1 MSVLFK
7 RMLSLACLAAVAF
20 AAAAIRPAVAADEA
34 WKAEWDKTVAAA
46 EKEGK
51 VVLYMR
57 RYDAALKD
65 FTKRYP
71 KIKPT
76 IVTGEGS
83 VLGARILAERRADKF
98 IADLYVGG
106 SYTVAGILLPANA
119 VDPINDKLV
128 LPEVLDT
135 SAWIDNRLRYTDP
148 EKKYNFAFL
157 ASPGSDQVSYNTK
170 LIDAKT
176 ITSYHDF
183 LDPKFK
189 GKIVSMDPSQRFF
202 GALTQFIYYN
212 PNLGPGFFRQLFGD
226 QEIVYARNN
235 RQMTDWLAAG
245 KFSICFGCLSIEKA
259 RQQGLPVDNIDTT
272 LFKEGASYQAAS
284 GTISLLNKAPNPNAA
299 KVLINWFLSREGQ
312 IAVQKISDA
321 GEHLNSGR
329 IDIPKDDVDEDNR
342 LVPGRV
348 YFDQNM
354 PEWANLEPID
364 KLAKEIMANK
374 QLQGEAA
381 K

>member
-1 MSVLFK
+1 MILFT
-7 RMLSLACLAAVAF
+7 RVFAFACLAALASLIG
-20 AAAAIRPAVAADEA
+20 AAPSARAADEA

-83 VLGARILAERRADKF
+83 VLGARILSERRADKF
-98 IADLYVGG
+98 IPDLYVGG
-106 SYTVAGILLPANA
+106 SYTVAGILRPADA
-119 VDPINDKLV
+119 VDTIADKLV

-135 SAWIDNRLRYTDP
+135 SAWVDNRLRYTDP

-212 PNLGPGFFRQLFGD
+212 PNMGPDFFKKLFGE

-245 KFSICFGCLSIEKA
+245 KFTICFGCLSIEKA

-284 GTISLLNKAPNPNAA
+284 GTISLLKNAPNPNAA
-299 KVLINWFLSREGQ
+299 KVLINWFLSKEGQ

-342 LVPGRV
+342 LVPGRI

-354 PEWANLEPID
+354 PEWADLEPID

-374 QLQGEAA
+374 QMQGDPA

>member
-1 MSVLFK
+1 
-7 RMLSLACLAAVAF
+7 MLSLACLAVLALIAG
-20 AAAAIRPAVAADEA
+20 AERPASAQDA
-34 WKAEWDKTVAAA
+34 WKADWDKTVAAA

-65 FTKRYP
+65 FSKRYP

-83 VLGARILAERRADKF
+83 VLGARILSERRADKF
-98 IADLYVGG
+98 LVDIYVGG
-106 SYTVAGILLPANA
+106 PYTVAGILLPAGA
-119 VDPINDKLV
+119 LDPIKDQLV

-135 SAWIDNRLRYTDP
+135 SAWVNNELRYTDP

-170 LIDAKT
+170 LIDSKT

-189 GKIVSMDPSQRFF
+189 GKIVSLDPSQRFF

-212 PNLGPGFFRQLFGD
+212 PALGEGFFRKLFAEQD
-226 QEIVYARNN
+226 ITYARNN
-235 RQMTDWLAAG
+235 RQMTDWLANG
-245 KFSICFGCLSIEKA
+245 KFTICFGCLAIEKA

-272 LFKEGASYQAAS
+272 LFKEGASFQAAS
-284 GTISLLNKAPNPNAA
+284 GSMSLLNKAPNPNAA
-299 KVLINWFLSREGQ
+299 KVFINWFLSREGQ
-312 IAVQKISDA
+312 ISVQKISDA

-342 LVPGRV
+342 LVPGRH
-348 YFDQNM
+348 YFDQNS
-354 PEWANLEPID
+354 PEWANLDPID

-374 QLQGEAA
+374 QMQGE
-381 K
+381 

>member
-1 MSVLFK
+1 
-7 RMLSLACLAAVAF
+7 MLSLACLAVLALIAGG
-20 AAAAIRPAVAADEA
+20 AERPASAQDA

-57 RYDAALKD
+57 RYDAALKE
-65 FTKRYP
+65 FTARYP

-76 IVTGEGS
+76 VVTGEGS
-83 VLGARILAERRADKF
+83 VLGARILAERRADKY
-98 IADLYVGG
+98 IPDLYVGG

-135 SAWIDNRLRYTDP
+135 SAWVDNRLRYTDP

-170 LIDAKT
+170 LIDTKT

-212 PNLGPGFFRQLFGD
+212 PNLGPGFFRQLFGE

-235 RQMTDWLAAG
+235 RQMTDWLASG

-312 IAVQKISDA
+312 AAVQKISDA

-354 PEWANLEPID
+354 PEWADLEPID

>member
-7 RMLSLACLAAVAF
+7 RMLSLACLAALAC

-65 FTKRYP
+65 FTARYP
-71 KIKPT
+71 KIKT
-76 IVTGEGS
+76 TVVTGEGS

-98 IADLYVGG
+98 IPDLYVGG

-135 SAWIDNRLRYTDP
+135 SAWVDNRLRYTDP

-212 PNLGPGFFRQLFGD
+212 PNLGPAFFRQLFAD

-245 KFSICFGCLSIEKA
+245 KFTICFGCLSIEKA

-354 PEWANLEPID
+354 PEWADLEPID